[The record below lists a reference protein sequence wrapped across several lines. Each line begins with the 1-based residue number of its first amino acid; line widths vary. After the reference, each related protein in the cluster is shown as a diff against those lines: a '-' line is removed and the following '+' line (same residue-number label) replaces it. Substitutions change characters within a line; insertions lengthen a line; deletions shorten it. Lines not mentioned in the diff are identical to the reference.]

1 MDYESENHSKHL
13 LIVHFIFVC
22 KYRKKLLLKMGD
34 TVKRMVMEIA
44 DEQDFS
50 VLEMEV
56 DKDHIHLLI
65 QYNPAQSIL
74 SMVRL
79 LKQLTT
85 YRLWRE
91 SDCLELLS
99 KNFWKEKTFWSD
111 GYFACS
117 IGNVSK
123 DAITKYIKSQG

>member
-1 MDYESENHSKHL
+1 
-13 LIVHFIFVC
+13 
-22 KYRKKLLLKMGD
+22 MGD

-99 KNFWKEKTFWSD
+99 KNFWKEKN
-111 GYFACS
+111 
-117 IGNVSK
+117 ILE
-123 DAITKYIKSQG
+123 